1 MIQLKNKPYS
11 DSTQITNLTRKL
23 FLLIIVLVM
32 LDSTGVTAIAETAA
46 EIEPPPLE
54 GMRVVAYSK
63 AFAKRFG
70 LPMPEPGFETTGGL
84 EAVEFAIEEGNPWSA
99 IFFSNYRLYVDS
111 SLPIEFP
118 EQGGRGD
125 TDILITRRHFFGHPH
140 EQFMKWRRE
149 DRIFFNEKGTRYK
162 MKAFLATM
170 DYGSSKQGALTSIS
184 YETFRQ
190 TLFEGLDYIHLY
202 TSPVFF
208 QPNHKA
214 GIGLW
219 LKKISAVD
227 YRHRLDVER
236 EQFVKMRLPEAFYK
250 KVIELE
256 YGVKKVNDINQRER
270 YRKNRELK
278 KRKEKKKRVSP

>member
-1 MIQLKNKPYS
+1 MIQIKNKHYL
-11 DSTQITNLTRKL
+11 DSTQFTNLYRNF
-23 FLLIIVLVM
+23 FLLIIGLVM
-32 LDSTGVTAIAETAA
+32 LGSTGAAAIAETTV

-54 GMRVVAYSK
+54 EMRAVAYSK
-63 AFAKRFG
+63 SFAKRFG
-70 LPMPEPGFETTGGL
+70 LPMPMPGFETTGGL

-99 IFFSNYRLYVDS
+99 IYFSNYRLYVDS
-111 SLPIEFP
+111 SMPIEFP
-118 EQGGRGD
+118 EQGERGD

-149 DRIFFNEKGTRYK
+149 DRIIFNEKGTRYR

-170 DYGSSKQGALTSIS
+170 DYGSSNRGTLTSIS
-184 YETFRQ
+184 YVTFRQ
-190 TLFEGLDYIHLY
+190 RLFEGLDYIHLY
-202 TSPVFF
+202 TSPAFF
-208 QPNHKA
+208 QPNHEA

-219 LKKISAVD
+219 LKKISDVD

-256 YGVKKVNDINQRER
+256 YGVKKVNDINRRER
-270 YRKNRELK
+270 YRKNRELNK
-278 KRKEKKKRVSP
+278 